1 MAQQWPLLTNHNDHV
16 EGFRGGSGEAYGFI
30 ISSFGCRSIL
40 QFGLTIDQFGEGG
53 VVECGVDVVGG
64 VEDEKVLLLLDE
76 LDGRG

>member
-1 MAQQWPLLTNHNDHV
+1 MIP
-16 EGFRGGSGEAYGFI
+16 RI
-30 ISSFGCRSIL
+30 CRSIL